1 MSNYNSSNNDGTAVL
16 VLVISVVMTISFCV
30 FCSGEGIVTI
40 GILKVFAS
48 FFILGMGSE
57 YATMTS
63 AFVSFVAG
71 LIWIA
76 AGINKINTHRARL
89 AAMRAGNRRA
99 ISPDAV
105 NSAQAVVQNTE
116 GSRRDQV
123 PRTQQQRRRGGSRYT
138 SVARTEA
145 HLVLVDDQINPSN
158 IIYAR
163 TVPPVETM
171 PGITFGGDLD
181 MVAPSS
187 NLRSFEIDD
196 NQEEDNLERG
206 MEKQVEKFQDTN

>member
-1 MSNYNSSNNDGTAVL
+1 MSNYNSSNNDGIAL
-16 VLVISVVMTISFCV
+16 LLLVISVVMTVSFCV
-30 FCSGEGIVTI
+30 CCIGEGLVTI
-40 GILKVFAS
+40 GILKVVAS
-48 FFILGMGSE
+48 FLILGMGSE
-57 YATMTS
+57 YATS
-63 AFVSFVAG
+63 AFVSFAAG

-76 AGINKINTHRARL
+76 AGKNKINTQRARL
-89 AAMRAGNRRA
+89 AAMREGNRRA

-123 PRTQQQRRRGGSRYT
+123 PRTQQRRSRGGSHYT
-138 SVARTEA
+138 SVATKA

-171 PGITFGGDLD
+171 PGITFGGNLD

-187 NLRSFEIDD
+187 NLQSIEIDD
-196 NQEEDNLERG
+196 NQEDNLERG
-206 MEKQVEKFQDTN
+206 MEKFEKFQDTN